1 MFPDLLHRKE
11 KKLFPVF
18 LLTILFDHQGHPD
31 LRDHPGHQ
39 DPPDLRDRPD
49 RPDHPDVASPDRRTR
64 HRKDYFRP

>member
-18 LLTILFDHQGHPD
+18 LLTILFVLRGHPD
-31 LRDHPGHQ
+31 LRGHPGHQ
-39 DPPDLRDRPD
+39 DPPDLRD

-64 HRKDYFRP
+64 RKDCSLP